1 MTEKLYSRVTEAEDM
16 IVKLCEKQPEVL
28 WAVKPSIISVLGIE
42 NKERSE
48 KNKTLVKI
56 KPVKGV
62 EKAIMQQ
69 NNVSTRYI
77 LELYWSDWNTWKAE
91 KRQWIILQMLLHIHS
106 EVSKIINPDCIDFKI
121 VIDKVGVNWID
132 STSLPNILEGDVKF
146 NLELLPSLEDEEG
159 EESDEIPEEEVEKKK
174 RGRPKKVVEEV
185 KEEATEEAT
194 EEAPKTENKEG
205 SEGEEDLF

>member
-121 VIDKVGVNWID
+121 VIDKVGVNWVD
-132 STSLPNILEGDVKF
+132 SENLPNIIDGEVKF
-146 NLELLPSLEDEEG
+146 NLDLLPSLEESEE
-159 EESDEIPEEEVEKKK
+159 ENDEIPEEEVEKKK
-174 RGRPKKVVEEV
+174 RGRPKKTIESMEKSKDVSVEKPEV
-185 KEEATEEAT
+185 EKE
-194 EEAPKTENKEG
+194 EG
-205 SEGEEDLF
+205 SEGEDNMF